1 VSATQLPLTLSEDA
15 AEEFTEALGQIFAG
29 SLRLTEWGQDNGIP
43 AALGLSD
50 AEWLKRKLG
59 EQVRL
64 SIPERRQVA
73 MKLRSLGFTYKQ
85 IADAVGASPATAW
98 RDVITVSDETS
109 DEGAPET
116 GASDG
121 VSDETNGAHVAH
133 NSGESEWYTPAA
145 YIEAAR
151 AVMGD
156 IDLDPASTAVANEV
170 VKASVYYA
178 VDADGLA
185 YEWYGRVWL
194 NPPYAQPACAL
205 FCGHLLGELTAE
217 RVRAAC
223 VLVNNATETAWFQA
237 LARRAA
243 GFCFPEGR
251 VRFWHP
257 EREAAPLQG
266 QAVLYFGE
274 DVGAFTERF
283 RPFGVVLGGGDAP
296 LR

>member
-1 VSATQLPLTLSEDA
+1 MSEAAVQLSLPEA
-15 AEEFTEALGQIFAG
+15 AAAEFTEALGQIFAG

-50 AEWLKRKLG
+50 EEWLRRRLG

-64 SIPERRQVA
+64 SIPERRLVV
-73 MKLRSLGFTYKQ
+73 MRLRSLGFTIRQ
-85 IADAVGASPATAW
+85 IADKLATSPATVG
-98 RDVITVSDETS
+98 RDVITVSSET
-109 DEGAPET
+109 PEAESPEAA
-116 GASDG
+116 GPEDVSDG
-121 VSDETNGAHVAH
+121 TTRPHVAE
-133 NSGESEWYTPAA
+133 NTGESEWYTPAA

-151 AVMGD
+151 EVMGD

-243 GFCFPEGR
+243 AFCFPAGR
-251 VRFWHP
+251 VRFWQP
-257 EREAAPLQG
+257 EREAGAPLQG

-274 DVGAFTERF
+274 DADAFRERF
-283 RPFGVVLGGGDAP
+283 RPFGVVLGAGDA
-296 LR
+296 